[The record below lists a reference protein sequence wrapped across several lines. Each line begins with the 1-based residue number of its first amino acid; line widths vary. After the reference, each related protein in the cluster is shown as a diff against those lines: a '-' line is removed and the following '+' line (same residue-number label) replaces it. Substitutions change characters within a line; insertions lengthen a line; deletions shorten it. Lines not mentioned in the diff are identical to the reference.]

1 TDRRINSQYIGL
13 QRGPRALRG
22 NFDGL
27 HMDQRAVCTGCH
39 RLIRDRF
46 LLRVTDGLWHEE
58 CVRCAACGDALRNSC
73 FLRDR
78 KLYCKRDYAQL
89 FAVRCGGCG
98 EAISPAEMVMHAGA
112 AVFHLRCFTCSVCSC
127 RLQTGDRCVLREG
140 QLLCA
145 REDYHQCKS
154 DDEEDEEEEP
164 ERVTGRRIRSED
176 LENKRPKRPRTILTT
191 QQRRTFKASF
201 EVSSKPSVFSTEV
214 YVQVWK
220 CNSKTPMKKL
230 ARRQQQQQEQQPT
243 PYSVLLCT
251 TVPSCGGLTSDME
264 RLASACSHIQQQ
276 QQMGLTTLEQQDYDM
291 DPFRQGLTPPQM
303 PGDHMHPY
311 GKHLGNAF
319 NSGDKDYEFQ
329 SCYFKLKLIPVSFSC
344 VEKQR
349 IVNSAGNPT
358 ERLTGIHSF

>member
-1 TDRRINSQYIGL
+1 
-13 QRGPRALRG
+13 
-22 NFDGL
+22 
-27 HMDQRAVCTGCH
+27 MDQRAVCTGCH

-145 REDYHQCKS
+145 REDYHQCLASPTSSDTGKS

-201 EVSSKPSVFSTEV
+201 EVSSKPCRKVRETLAAETGLSVRV
-214 YVQVWK
+214 VQVWFQNQRAK
-220 CNSKTPMKKL
+220 MKKL
-230 ARRQQQQQEQQPT
+230 ARRQQQQQEQQQT
-243 PYSVLLCT
+243 QEQHEHTTLH

-311 GKHLGNAF
+311 GFKGLYGDMDGDPLCHMADSDCLSLGDA
-319 NSGDKDYEFQ
+319 SLLTPIDRLYSMQD
-329 SCYFKLKLIPVSFSC
+329 SYFTS
-344 VEKQR
+344 
-349 IVNSAGNPT
+349 
-358 ERLTGIHSF
+358 